1 MAMNNFL
8 FTPKDIHRMVFG
20 DAWVAQLVLSKGDLG
35 DFFSINWGFGIAVIL
50 SF

>member
-20 DAWVAQLVLSKGDLG
+20 DASVAQLVLSKGALG
-35 DFFSINWGFGIAVIL
+35 DFFSINWGFGIAVIF
-50 SF
+50 S